1 MSVSRPTVV
10 QLLFSFAPVFQW
22 CFLHSC
28 DLVFQHVVL
37 VSPHLCCIIGYICD
51 LFVAR
56 NE

>member
-10 QLLFSFAPVFQW
+10 QLLL
-22 CFLHSC
+22 LHSC

-37 VSPHLCCIIGYICD
+37 VSPHLCCIIGFICD